1 MDFVTTC
8 KYIHPVPAACMAQ
21 FVEHLSGYKRFKKQ
35 NTKWVAVCVTFVHF
49 LSKNI
54 KGDNWREI
62 IICACNDR
70 GDLTHSSCYLWSMQ
84 KYCQLPTMN
93 CLVLVLLYRNWLYWL
108 ISLHSFVRRS
118 LSLDVN
124 NHPLISWMFKLP
136 YTGIIPKQ
144 KICN

>member
-21 FVEHLSGYKRFKKQ
+21 FVEHLSGYKRFNK
-35 NTKWVAVCVTFVHF
+35 NHPKWVAVCVTFVHF

-54 KGDNWREI
+54 KGDNYLCLQWQGWF
-62 IICACNDR
+62 A
-70 GDLTHSSCYLWSMQ
+70 HSSCYLWSMQ